1 MRGGRLRGLRGD
13 AARLTVG
20 GGGRHLSRL
29 SGLSRSSGE
38 QESYRSG
45 RVLEGG
51 DDKMDRRS
59 VGRLIISIAD

>member
-1 MRGGRLRGLRGD
+1 
-13 AARLTVG
+13 VG

-45 RVLEGG
+45 RVLGGG